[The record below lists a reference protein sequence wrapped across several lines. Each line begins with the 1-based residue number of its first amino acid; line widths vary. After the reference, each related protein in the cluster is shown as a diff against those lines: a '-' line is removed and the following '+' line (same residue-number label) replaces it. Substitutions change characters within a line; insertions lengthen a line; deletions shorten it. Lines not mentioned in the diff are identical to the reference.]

1 MKAMIRAAVVL
12 AAVGLSGAAF
22 AKGHARPK
30 VEGVV
35 NLNTASAEQIDAL
48 PGVAPKT
55 AQAVVE
61 YRKEH
66 PFTRPEE
73 VVRVKGFGKKR
84 FQKIHAFLAVSGPT
98 TIHALAKVK
107 KQARTP
113 KQQ

>member
-1 MKAMIRAAVVL
+1 MIRTAVVL
-12 AAVGLSGAAF
+12 AAVVSTAAF
-22 AKGHARPK
+22 AKGSHPSPK

-55 AQAVVE
+55 AQAVVA

-84 FQKIHAFLAVSGPT
+84 FEKVHAFLSVSGPT
-98 TIHALAKVK
+98 TLHTVAKAKK
-107 KQARTP
+107 KQARAP
-113 KQQ
+113 KQK